1 MSTIEVSGN
10 PTTNNDTLVVN
21 FTTNA
26 PNIENISLSK
36 DGGETYISATSFTN
50 TSASFDV
57 SDWSNGTYT
66 NCMLRCVYTE
76 EEIILYGISNILN
89 NATSNNEITSI
100 SENSKYQARITAN
113 SGYKINEV
121 NVTMG
126 GTDITDSAVTIETGT
141 SDINVSGDTLYIPG
155 YVSGETLYI
164 SGYVSGDT
172 LYISEASSTA
182 TYAVINIPHVT
193 GDVIIT
199 TTTSMVTPEP
209 DPEPTTAL
217 SKMTYGK
224 GVDLSTGAI
233 RDNAACWATIDPVTV
248 VNGQTYTISLD
259 ASWVWVI
266 SYNEDNSFKTKLVQG
281 NANIPQEFTFVSDS
295 TKIRFGCYDPTHALT
310 YCNLTTPNTV

>member
-10 PTTNNDTLVVN
+10 PTTNN
-21 FTTNA
+21 TTDA

-100 SENSKYQARITAN
+100 SENSKYQARIAAN

-126 GTDITDSAVTIETGT
+126 GTDITDSAVTMETGT
-141 SDINVSGDTLYIPG
+141 SDINVSGDTLSISES
-155 YVSGETLYI
+155 VSGEILSVYG
-164 SGYVSGDT
+164 SVSGEV
-172 LYISEASSTA
+172 LSISETSSTTA
-182 TYAVINIPHVT
+182 IYAVINILNVT

-199 TTTSMVTPEP
+199 TTTSMISLEP

-224 GVDLSTGAI
+224 GVDLGTGAI
-233 RDNAACWATIDPVTV
+233 RDNAACWATVDFVAV
-248 VNGQTYTISLD
+248 ENGKTYTISLD